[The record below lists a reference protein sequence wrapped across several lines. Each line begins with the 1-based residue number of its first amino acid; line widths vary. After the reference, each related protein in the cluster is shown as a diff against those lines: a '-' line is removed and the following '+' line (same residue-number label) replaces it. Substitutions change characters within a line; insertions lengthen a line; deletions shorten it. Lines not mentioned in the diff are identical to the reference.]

1 MGVLQFMIYT
11 LRQPFRQPHSGPLI
25 VMIMMMTLTRFLLA
39 PVHLVVKEDK
49 TDDFSH
55 LKWNGYIW
63 GRGGGTLLDF

>member
-1 MGVLQFMIYT
+1 MTEIYARMGVMHPETTIWLAV
-11 LRQPFRQPHSGPLI
+11 LLL
-25 VMIMMMTLTRFLLA
+25 IMMMTLTLFLLA